1 MDTVFGLLAIVVL
14 VGLNGFFVAAEF
26 SLVGARR
33 TRLSQLAKEGNAGA
47 IAAENAIEHLDSYI
61 AATQLGITLASLG
74 LGWIGEPAISHVIEP
89 VLAAILPH
97 EMAETVVPAI
107 GIAVGFSI
115 VTILHIVLGELVPK
129 SIALQRPE
137 STSIVVARPT
147 ALFLALFRPII
158 RLMNGVGNSIVRMLG
173 FDAVDGHAQVHS
185 AEELEMLVKSSR
197 EAGLLQ
203 ASEEILLR
211 RVFDFS
217 DLHVREI
224 MQPRVDVDALSL
236 TTSFQELLHHV
247 ATQQHT
253 RYPIY
258 NEDIDHIAGILHIKD
273 LFNLLVN
280 NPKLLIEPDKT
291 FDFTPLLR
299 EPLFIPASL
308 SVDQLL
314 EQMQKTQTQF
324 AVVIDEYGGVSG
336 VATMEDI
343 LEELIGEVQ
352 DEFDHED
359 ESIIEQGNTTI
370 LDGLVS
376 MSDVISRFGE
386 ENLEHESTTIGG
398 YIAEKLNK
406 IPTIGDS
413 IPFGAYEFHVMTMD
427 GLRVEQVKVIQ
438 SKPKP
443 EVDDA
448 PDADIL
454 P

>member
-1 MDTVFGLLAIVVL
+1 MDIAFGLIAIVVL

-33 TRLSQLAKEGNAGA
+33 TRLSQLAKEGHAGA
-47 IAAENAIEHLDSYI
+47 IAAEEAIEHLDSYI

-89 VLAAILPH
+89 VLATILPH
-97 EMAETVVPAI
+97 EMVETVVPAI

-115 VTILHIVLGELVPK
+115 VTILHIVMGELVPK

-137 STSIVVARPT
+137 STSILVARPT
-147 ALFLALFRPII
+147 ALFLRLFRPII
-158 RLMNGVGNSIVRMLG
+158 WLMNGVGNSIVRMLG
-173 FDAVDGHAQVHS
+173 FDMVDGHAQVHS

-203 ASEEILLR
+203 ANEEILLR

-217 DLHVREI
+217 DLHVRAI

-236 TTSFQELLHHV
+236 NTSFQQLLQHI

-258 NEDIDHIAGILHIKD
+258 DEDIDHIAGILHIKD
-273 LFNLLVN
+273 LFNQLIST
-280 NPKLLIEPDKT
+280 PKLLVENQET

-314 EQMQKTQTQF
+314 EKMQTTQTHF
-324 AVVIDEYGGVSG
+324 AVVIDEYGGVAG

-343 LEELIGEVQ
+343 LEELVGEVQ
-352 DEFDHED
+352 DEFDEKD
-359 ESIIEQGNTTI
+359 LSIIERGNVTI

-376 MSDVISRFGE
+376 MTDVISRFGQ
-386 ENLEHESTTIGG
+386 ENIRYESTTIGG
-398 YIAEKLNK
+398 FIAEKLNK
-406 IPTIGDS
+406 IAKEGDT
-413 IPFGAYEFHVMTMD
+413 IPFGEYEFLVISMD
-427 GLRVEQVKVIQ
+427 GLRVERVKVVQ
-438 SKPKP
+438 SKPKEDV
-443 EVDDA
+443 EVTDSNTTT
-448 PDADIL
+448 
-454 P
+454 

>member
-1 MDTVFGLLAIVVL
+1 MDIMFGLMAIVVL

-33 TRLSQLAKEGNAGA
+33 TRLTQLAQDGHLGA

-74 LGWIGEPAISHVIEP
+74 LGWIGEPSISHIIEP
-89 VLAAILPH
+89 LLATILP
-97 EMAETVVPAI
+97 ESMLETVVPAV

-115 VTILHIVLGELVPK
+115 VTVLHIVMGELVPK

-137 STSIVVARPT
+137 STAIIVARPT
-147 ALFLALFRPII
+147 ALFLRLFRPII

-173 FDAVDGHAQVHS
+173 FESVDGHAQVHS

-203 ASEEILLR
+203 PSEEILLR

-217 DLHVREI
+217 DLSVREI
-224 MQPRVDVDALSL
+224 MQPRVDIDALSL
-236 TTSFQELLHHV
+236 NTTFHELLQHISTH
-247 ATQQHT
+247 QHT

-258 NEDIDHIAGILHIKD
+258 NDDVDHIAGILHVKD
-273 LFNLLVN
+273 LFNLLFN
-280 NPKLLIEPDKT
+280 NPQLLSRDDQSFE
-291 FDFTPLLR
+291 FTSLLR
-299 EPLFIPASL
+299 DPLFVPATL

-324 AVVIDEYGGVSG
+324 AVVIDEYGGVAG

-343 LEELIGEVQ
+343 LEELVGEVQ
-352 DEFDHED
+352 DEFDSES
-359 ESIIEQGNTTI
+359 ESIIEQGGVTM

-376 MSDVISRFGE
+376 MADIIARFGDADSRF
-386 ENLEHESTTIGG
+386 ESKTIGG
-398 YIAEKLNK
+398 YIAERLNR
-406 IPTIGDS
+406 IARVGDL
-413 IPFGAYEFHVMTMD
+413 IQFGNYEFAVVSMD

-438 SKPKP
+438 SKQNQ
-443 EVDDA
+443 ESENLNLDT
-448 PDADIL
+448 
-454 P
+454 

>member
-1 MDTVFGLLAIVVL
+1 MDTVFGLISIVVL

-33 TRLSQLAKEGNAGA
+33 TRLSQLAKEGHAGA
-47 IAAENAIEHLDSYI
+47 IAAEHAIEHLDSYI

-89 VLAAILPH
+89 MLAAILPH

-173 FDAVDGHAQVHS
+173 FDSVDGHAQVHS
-185 AEELEMLVKSSR
+185 AEELEMLVRSSR

-224 MQPRVDVDALSL
+224 MQPRVDVDALSIN
-236 TTSFQELLHHV
+236 TSIQQLVQHI

-273 LFNLLVN
+273 LFNLLIN
-280 NPKLLIEPDKT
+280 NPQLLIETDKT

-314 EQMQKTQTQF
+314 EKMQKTQTQF
-324 AVVIDEYGGVSG
+324 AVVIDEYGGMSG

-343 LEELIGEVQ
+343 LEELVGEVQ
-352 DEFDHED
+352 DEFDDED
-359 ESIIEQGNTTI
+359 TSIIQRGNITMLEGI
-370 LDGLVS
+370 VS
-376 MSDVISRFGE
+376 MTDVIGRFGQ
-386 ENLEHESTTIGG
+386 ENLTYESTTIGG

-406 IPTIGDS
+406 IPVVGDS
-413 IPFGAYEFHVMTMD
+413 IEFGAYEFHVVKMD
-427 GLRVEQVKVIQ
+427 GLRVEKVKVIQ
-438 SKPKP
+438 PKPKSP
-443 EVDDA
+443 SDQSN
-448 PDADIL
+448 PDTQ